1 MSLSAGEGWL
11 RHRKGITNNKKQGEA
26 MKSEYLFPTVLIIL
40 DVLAAIPY
48 AAKGNMRM
56 MIYWL
61 AAATLTA
68 CVTYK

>member
-1 MSLSAGEGWL
+1 
-11 RHRKGITNNKKQGEA
+11 
-26 MKSEYLFPTVLIIL
+26 MKSEYLFPTLLIVL

-56 MIYWL
+56 MIYWI